1 MFVSEDIYIAIY
13 VDDDLIFGKD
23 TSKLTI
29 TDELK
34 SRFRMTDL
42 GKVSHYLGIEVD
54 VNADEIIL

>member
-1 MFVSEDIYIAIY
+1 MYIAIY
-13 VDDDLIFGKD
+13 VNDDLIFGKD
-23 TSKLTI
+23 TSKLRQLQ
-29 TDELK
+29 DELK